1 MNEFIGTGT
10 CSTDHTNHSSML
22 LLIIFFGRGYFYFI
36 RFCINSTQPT
46 PHNTVEPELTHVPV
60 PFGQACEDWR
70 NGCDSCWEMEIRC
83 SDLDVPSLPLS
94 TPTHLKRTY
103 YATCKGPGLRWKP
116 NGGLQSSSIVNC
128 IACYNDEKLHTLNM
142 KPSHDRMTSLSCWH
156 PAQMTMEQ
164 PASSNIHRMLLPWL
178 RDWFHGVDAKD
189 DVKAFVIH
197 AAKSCG
203 IDLPTCSSKDGR
215 SSCVMPLHHEHI

>member
-1 MNEFIGTGT
+1 M
-10 CSTDHTNHSSML
+10 DV
-22 LLIIFFGRGYFYFI
+22 
-36 RFCINSTQPT
+36 
-46 PHNTVEPELTHVPV
+46 TVAEK
-60 PFGQACEDWR
+60 WR
-70 NGCDSCWEMEIRC
+70 YAAQTWT
-83 SDLDVPSLPLS
+83 SLPF
-94 TPTHLKRTY
+94 PYQHQRTY
-103 YATCKGPGLRWKP
+103 NAHTTLRVRDQASDESRTERCCSHQ
-116 NGGLQSSSIVNC
+116 LSIVNC

-142 KPSHDRMTSLSCWH
+142 KPSHDRTTSLSCWH

-164 PASSNIHRMLLPWL
+164 PASSNIHPMLLPWL

-203 IDLPTCSSKDGR
+203 IDLPTYSSKDGR